1 MTNMKLYLSPDYA
14 GGGPGSPLPN
24 LPNSKQ
30 ISNAGYFPASST
42 GTGHQ
47 PFDIRDTIASF
58 VNRKDK
64 DLSSDGAK
72 SDFAQMVAVL
82 GRPAATKLAIHLT
95 QFNQRS
101 DQQGAPFEKRLQSLY
116 DIGSNDKDVD
126 GMLKRSAMLGYGPM
140 EGARSSV
147 RKDVMSAY
155 NSPGSTIP
163 APSALATA
171 MINRK

>member
-1 MTNMKLYLSPDYA
+1 MKIYLSPDIG
-14 GGGPGSPLPN
+14 GGGPGSPLPT
-24 LPNSKQ
+24 LPNATQK
-30 ISNAGYFPASST
+30 SNYSYSSA
-42 GTGHQ
+42 GHQ

-72 SDFAQMVAVL
+72 SDFAQLVSIL

-116 DIGSNDKDVD
+116 DIGSRDTDVD
-126 GMLKRSAMLGYGPM
+126 NLLKRSAMLGYGPM

-155 NSPGSTIP
+155 NSAAT
-163 APSALATA
+163 ALPSPLATA
-171 MINRK
+171 MVNRK

>member
-1 MTNMKLYLSPDYA
+1 MKLYLSPDYV
-14 GGGPGSPLPN
+14 GGGPDKPPAPLVN
-24 LPNSKQ
+24 AKQ
-30 ISNAGYFPASST
+30 ISNSGYFPSSSQ
-42 GTGHQ
+42 GAGHQ

-64 DLSSDGAK
+64 DLSSEGAK
-72 SDFAQMVAVL
+72 ADFNQLAFLL

-116 DIGSNDKDVD
+116 DIGSRDQDVD
-126 GMLKRSAMLGYGPM
+126 GILKRSSMLGYGPM

-155 NSPGSTIP
+155 SPPGNTIP

-171 MINRK
+171 MTNRK